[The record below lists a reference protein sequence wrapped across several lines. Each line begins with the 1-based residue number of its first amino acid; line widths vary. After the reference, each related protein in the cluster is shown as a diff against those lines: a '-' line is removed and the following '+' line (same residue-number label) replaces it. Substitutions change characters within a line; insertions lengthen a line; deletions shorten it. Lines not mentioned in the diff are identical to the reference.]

1 MGTSVPSAISGLL
14 ALWSSSISL
23 AGIDVRDALSLPEE
37 SSDKALWVGWQDPAA
52 VAAGNAV
59 DNAIELT
66 SQVAGYGPREQEAY
80 LIHCAAGA
88 VNGNSDY
95 QQARIDVAGIYDA
108 ARAAVAASRDLG
120 GAIQGQAVCAQGS
133 LRYEDLSDL
142 GIKAMFMFDVAVT
155 AYST

>member
-1 MGTSVPSAISGLL
+1 MATSVPSAITGLL
-14 ALWSSSISL
+14 ALWAGAL
-23 AGIDVRDALSLPEE
+23 PGIDVRDALSLPTEQA
-37 SSDKALWVGWQDPAA
+37 DKALWVGYQDPGA

-66 SQVAGYGPREQEAY
+66 DQVAGLGPREQEAY

-88 VNGNSDY
+88 VNGNSDFA
-95 QQARIDVAGIYDA
+95 QARTDVAGIYDA

-120 GAIQGQAVCAQGS
+120 GAIQGTAVCAQGS

-142 GIKAMFMFDVAVT
+142 GIKAMFLFDVAVT
-155 AYST
+155 AFST